1 MDTLEAVIRWTHVIA
16 GITWIGLLYF
26 FNWVNSAF
34 APTMDAE
41 TKKKVV
47 PELLP
52 RALYWFRWGA
62 AWTWVTGVLLL
73 LIVYYH
79 TGVVFEA
86 PYGWSALAFFAL
98 AVTFL
103 SFVVYEPLCAA
114 IPDNRLL
121 AAVGVVLTGLA
132 FAIFA
137 WAGFGYRGAV
147 IHTGALYGTIMAAN
161 VWMRIWPAQR
171 RIITATRDG
180 EAPDPADPAMAGR
193 RSKHNTYMSV
203 PLVWAMLNQH
213 TLTAGGASAGIVTML
228 LAVVI
233 GWGVVYLLY
242 QKATQ
247 VKGF

>member
-1 MDTLEAVIRWTHVIA
+1 MDTLEALIRWTHVIA

-34 APTMDAE
+34 APTMDGE

-47 PELLP
+47 PELMP

-62 AWTWVTGVLLL
+62 AWTWITGFLLL

-86 PYGWSALAFFAL
+86 PNGWGFLAFVAL
-98 AVTFL
+98 VVTFFG
-103 SFVVYEPLCAA
+103 FVAYDLICGA
-114 IPDNRLL
+114 ISDNRTL
-121 AAVGVVLTGLA
+121 AAVGIVLTAVA
-132 FAIFA
+132 FLIFSA
-137 WAGFGYRGAV
+137 AGFGYRGCV
-147 IHTGALYGTIMAAN
+147 IHVGALYGTIMAAN

-171 RIITATRDG
+171 RIIAATRDG
-180 EAPDPADPAMAGR
+180 VAADPADAAMAGR
-193 RSKHNTYMSV
+193 RSKHNTYLSV

-213 TLTAGGASAGIVTML
+213 TLTAGGSWAGLPTLL
-228 LAVVI
+228 LAVAI
-233 GWGVVYLLY
+233 GWGVVNLLY
-242 QKATQ
+242 KKATQ